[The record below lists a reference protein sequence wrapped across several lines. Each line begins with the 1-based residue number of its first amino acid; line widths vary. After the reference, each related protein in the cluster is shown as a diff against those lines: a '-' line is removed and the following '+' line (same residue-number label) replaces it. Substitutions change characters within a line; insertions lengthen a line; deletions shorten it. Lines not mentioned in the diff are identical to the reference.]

1 MGSRFAQEA
10 NSVTSSALDT
20 PQSAEKNASRL
31 GRIWQAF
38 DKIYCISL
46 SNRPDRYERARSEF
60 AGVGLLDLVE
70 FVIVEKH
77 PEDSERGIYESH
89 LTCLRAGLAAGAEKI
104 AVFEDDI
111 VFTRFSAKR
120 LQRAIR
126 FMESSRD
133 WAAFFFGCFV
143 NSSRKTQ
150 FPSVI
155 KINYRCM
162 AHGYVVNRDFAL
174 RLVDTEW
181 RGVSYDDFLRSIAAD
196 RFYSI
201 YPSFAFQSDSPT
213 DNDKLARV
221 DRVRRIFGGLH
232 RLQRFNEFT
241 NRWLVHIVLGHVL
254 VAAAIIFLVLHHRS

>member
-1 MGSRFAQEA
+1 
-10 NSVTSSALDT
+10 LDT
-20 PQSAEKNASRL
+20 PQAADKSAGGS
-31 GRIWQAF
+31 GRFWRAF

-46 SNRPDRYERARSEF
+46 SNRADRYNRARAEF
-60 AGVGLLDLVE
+60 ARVGLVDLVE

-89 LTCLRAGLAAGAEKI
+89 LMCLRAGLAAGAQKI

-126 FMESSRD
+126 FMEASND

-143 NSSRKTQ
+143 NSSRKTV

-155 KINYRCM
+155 KINYRCV
-162 AHGYVVNRDFAL
+162 AHAYVVNRDFAL
-174 RLVDTEW
+174 QLVKTRW
-181 RGVSYDDFLRSIAAD
+181 TGVSYDDFLRSIAAD
-196 RFYSI
+196 RFYSV
-201 YPSFAFQSDSPT
+201 YPAFAFQSDSPT
-213 DNDKLARV
+213 DNDKLAHV
-221 DRVRRIFGGLH
+221 DRARRIFGGLH

-241 NRWLVHIVLGHVL
+241 NRWLVYIVLGHV
-254 VAAAIIFLVLHHRS
+254 VAAAAIILLLLRYRW